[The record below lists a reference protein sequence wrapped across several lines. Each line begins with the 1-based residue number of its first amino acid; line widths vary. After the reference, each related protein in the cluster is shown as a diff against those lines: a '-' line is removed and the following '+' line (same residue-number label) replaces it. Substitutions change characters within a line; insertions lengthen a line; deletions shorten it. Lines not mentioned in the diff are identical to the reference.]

1 MIRSI
6 LKAVIVGWV
15 AKKFLDRGT
24 SPARRPAPRRDPAPH
39 AD

>member
-15 AKKFLDRGT
+15 AKKFLDRRERRT
-24 SPARRPAPRRDPAPH
+24 ADQPRRPDRSAA
-39 AD
+39 